1 MNSINLIGRIASDP
15 QVKTYGEGEKTF
27 TNALYRIA
35 VDRGYKDKEDKPVVD
50 FLLCK
55 SVNNG
60 AKFVEKYFKKGKR
73 VGISGCLQVDVI
85 EREDGK
91 YDYMTYVYVKN
102 HYFADGS
109 GSTSSK
115 ETGTEEAID
124 Q

>member
-1 MNSINLIGRIASDP
+1 MNSIDLIGRIASDP
-15 QVKTYGEGEKTF
+15 QVKSYGEGEKTF

-73 VGISGCLQVDVI
+73 IGISGSLQVDVI

-91 YDYMTYVYVKN
+91 NDYMNYVYVKN

-109 GSTSSK
+109 GGAGGK
-115 ETGTEEAID
+115 EKEE
-124 Q
+124 QE